1 MDTCDSQTCCGALD
15 PVPKHMPFP
24 APLHHP
30 LDKSILFFKAELA
43 EGANQGNDTGEQK
56 PGETALFGL
65 RVGEWEEGL
74 RQHTE

>member
-30 LDKSILFFKAELA
+30 LDKSILSFFSRAAELV
-43 EGANQGNDTGEQK
+43 EGARPNQGNGTGEQR

-65 RVGEWEEGL
+65 RVGE
-74 RQHTE
+74 